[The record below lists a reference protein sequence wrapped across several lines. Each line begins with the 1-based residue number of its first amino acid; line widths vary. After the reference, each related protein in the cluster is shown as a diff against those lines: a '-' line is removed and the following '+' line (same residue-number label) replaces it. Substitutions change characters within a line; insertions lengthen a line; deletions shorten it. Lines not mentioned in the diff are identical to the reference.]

1 MWISN
6 FLVAASAT
14 MVLPFLSLYIG
25 TFGEFSSAYIQ
36 KWAGF
41 VFGITFLTAFL
52 ISPLWGRFGDK
63 HGRKKILIITG
74 FGIAL
79 STFLMGYASSVT
91 ELFILRLF
99 MGVVTGFIPTSIAL
113 ISAQTDKKHAGKVLA
128 TVQTGTV
135 SGGLFGPLI
144 GGSLVDAFGFQY
156 TFILT
161 SSVIA
166 LATFVVAF
174 GIKEVMSK
182 EEEGAQKKKYS
193 RKEVFQLVF
202 KSKLLLAVMIIS
214 FLIQT
219 ANFSIQPLLALYV
232 DELTTA
238 ANLAFLAGLAF
249 SITGLGN
256 LVSTRSWGN
265 LGDRIGHDKVLII
278 CLVLAVF
285 CFIPQAFVTNIWQL
299 VFLRFLYGITVGGLI
314 PCMTAYIRQLAPL
327 SIQGEML
334 GYNQSFRFLGN
345 VVGPVLGGVVAGF
358 LGISAV
364 FYFGAILFIGGI
376 LVLLYSLKADQ
387 LTNAT
392 NEHTLKK
399 AKSM

>member
-1 MWISN
+1 MWVAN

-14 MVLPFLSLYIG
+14 MILPFLSLYIS
-25 TFGEFSSAYIQ
+25 TFGDYSSAYIQ
-36 KWAGF
+36 KWSGF

-63 HGRKKILIITG
+63 HGRKKILLITG

-79 STFLMGYASSVT
+79 SIFFMGYASSVT
-91 ELFILRLF
+91 ELFILRLI

-144 GGSLVDAFGFQY
+144 GGSLVDAVGFQY

-161 SSVIA
+161 SSAIA
-166 LATFVVAF
+166 LATLIVAI
-174 GIKEVMSK
+174 GIKEMVVHEKNESK
-182 EEEGAQKKKYS
+182 KSYS
-193 RKEVFQLVF
+193 RKEVLGLIF
-202 KSKLLLAVMIIS
+202 KSRLLLAVMLIS
-214 FLIQT
+214 FFIQT

-232 DELTTA
+232 DELTTT
-238 ANLAFLAGLAF
+238 ANLAFMAGLAF

-256 LVSTRSWGN
+256 LISTRSWGN

-278 CLVLAVF
+278 CLVLAVL

-299 VFLRFLYGITVGGLI
+299 VFLRFLYGIQVGGLI

-327 SIQGEML
+327 SVQGEVL

-345 VVGPVLGGVVAGF
+345 VIGPVMGGILSGF
-358 LGISAV
+358 FGISFV
-364 FYFGAILFIGGI
+364 FYFSASLFIVALII
-376 LVLLYSLKADQ
+376 LYFSLKTKDVTTAEE
-387 LTNAT
+387 
-392 NEHTLKK
+392 EHILQKVK
-399 AKSM
+399 NF